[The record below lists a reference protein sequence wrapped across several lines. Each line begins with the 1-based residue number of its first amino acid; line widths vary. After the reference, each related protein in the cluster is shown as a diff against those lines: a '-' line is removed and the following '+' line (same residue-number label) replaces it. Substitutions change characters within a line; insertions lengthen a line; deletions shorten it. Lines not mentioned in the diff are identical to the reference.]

1 MYVIPACVEILWD
14 ICREKI
20 TWTSV
25 SYDEKK
31 NKFHNFN
38 LTTMHC

>member
-1 MYVIPACVEILWD
+1 MYVITACVEILWD

-25 SYDEKK
+25 SYDGKK
-31 NKFHNFN
+31 KYFRQ
-38 LTTMHC
+38 L